1 MSCSC
6 MSARHSDY
14 VPGHFNAELD
24 IGALREP
31 TPQRLLSHIVQSREN
46 IEKWMNSESLFPE
59 TVALQE
65 FLAYRTTPGICL
77 RGTVEDVVTS
87 ERIAESIEKRVD
99 LIFTSPPF
107 PLNLKKGVGFAEPG
121 SDVWA
126 GP

>member
-1 MSCSC
+1 M
-6 MSARHSDY
+6 
-14 VPGHFNAELD
+14 PGQFNAELD

-31 TPQRLLSHIVQSREN
+31 TPQRLLSPSFQSRRTN

-77 RGTVEDVVTS
+77 RGTAEDVLTS
-87 ERIAESIEKRVD
+87 ERITESIEKRVD

-107 PLNLKKGVGFAEPG
+107 PLNRKKRFGFCRVGVGR
-121 SDVWA
+121 
-126 GP
+126 